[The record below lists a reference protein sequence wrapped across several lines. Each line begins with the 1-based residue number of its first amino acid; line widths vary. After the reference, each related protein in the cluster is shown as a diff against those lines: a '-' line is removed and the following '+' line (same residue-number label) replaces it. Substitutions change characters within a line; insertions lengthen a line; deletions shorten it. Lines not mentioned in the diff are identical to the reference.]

1 MRTIEQNIIGAINK
15 AIVTKKNSTLSMRD
29 TVIFNGKNKIIYKLW
44 DNSVFSVS
52 LDKKE
57 ICFTCHG
64 WFSVT
69 TKSRLNALL
78 RAFASGYIYQKDCQ
92 FYYKSDK
99 QDMMISGTACYN
111 IENGE
116 LKEITQTEFYY

>member
-1 MRTIEQNIIGAINK
+1 MRAIEQKIIEAINK
-15 AIVTKKNSTLSMRD
+15 AIVNKKDSTLSMRD
-29 TVIFNGKNKIIYKLW
+29 TVIYNGKNKIIYKLW

-78 RAFASGYIYQKDCQ
+78 RVFGSGHIYQKDYQ

-99 QDMMISGTACYN
+99 QDIMISGTKCYN
-111 IENGE
+111 IENGT
-116 LKEITQTEFYY
+116 LKEIAQQEFYY